1 MLKTINDMVRE
12 VVEREG
18 ERVRSDGYTQHPCIK
33 CKEDTLVWQNTVS
46 DWICESCGEWEGG
59 D

>member
-1 MLKTINDMVRE
+1 MLKEINDIVRE
-12 VVEREG
+12 AVEGEG
-18 ERVRSDGYTQHPCIK
+18 ERVISDGYTQHPCIK

-59 D
+59 E